1 MKRISS
7 IIIALSMT
15 LLLCACS
22 HKVNEDNANATDNSI
37 QNTAATGDGVGYHIE
52 YNALPAGMSVSSAQ
66 AAYGSSIYVAGF
78 GAGDVLHFGKLSSGE
93 FEEYPLPENI
103 EYIHAITVSNDELWI
118 LAGNYPRYW
127 KGSSDMLQHNEQ
139 SYYEVF
145 LIGYDSSANITETIT
160 VDKQLT
166 DGTRFISLR
175 YYNGDYYILSPTG
188 LYQISRDGLIKNSK
202 VLENG
207 EFLGQAVSEE
217 NYFICYLAS
226 TSDGNHDGINIDVL
240 TYPQDFR
247 FETFLYDNE
256 NNIIGIGVDSVGA
269 LFVNT
274 ESSITFAKPNSKE
287 DVYNFRENGIMDS
300 IYNEIIAFD
309 DGYLLV
315 RPSQSRIVKLVHGEI
330 NTERTVLHLWATAE
344 TGTLISL
351 VENFN
356 LSNPRYTIVVDTEY
370 DLGPEA
376 VRAEIM
382 AGNGPD
388 IYALVETLEFA
399 EINSKFIFEDI
410 YPYLDKSQTFS
421 TKDFVP
427 EVIKALELDGSL
439 YVLPL
444 DFSIWTLVK
453 RTDLLADGELSDALN
468 LPQVEDGSITI
479 FPQSISQNDMFY
491 WLSNMYLNNHM
502 NNGRCDFNTEEYLA
516 ILNACSSI
524 DAHEI
529 NELPS
534 IYSVENI
541 ARLLRLIYLQDAY
554 DDEYTFQSGLGS
566 CLFASQSLAIA
577 NTSANKDGAWE
588 FIEYALSADIE
599 QTSDAAFPVLI
610 SKLNA
615 LLESGSTTGVWRYKT
630 NQFEKLTSHSE
641 KEITTLI
648 ETTHCALDQ
657 YSSLIEIMK
666 EEAVKFFCGDRNI
679 EETVQITQSRAN
691 IYLSEQYS

>member
-1 MKRISS
+1 
-7 IIIALSMT
+7 
-15 LLLCACS
+15 
-22 HKVNEDNANATDNSI
+22 
-37 QNTAATGDGVGYHIE
+37 
-52 YNALPAGMSVSSAQ
+52 
-66 AAYGSSIYVAGF
+66 
-78 GAGDVLHFGKLSSGE
+78 
-93 FEEYPLPENI
+93 
-103 EYIHAITVSNDELWI
+103 
-118 LAGNYPRYW
+118 
-127 KGSSDMLQHNEQ
+127 
-139 SYYEVF
+139 
-145 LIGYDSSANITETIT
+145 
-160 VDKQLT
+160 
-166 DGTRFISLR
+166 
-175 YYNGDYYILSPTG
+175 
-188 LYQISRDGLIKNSK
+188 
-202 VLENG
+202 
-207 EFLGQAVSEE
+207 
-217 NYFICYLAS
+217 
-226 TSDGNHDGINIDVL
+226 
-240 TYPQDFR
+240 
-247 FETFLYDNE
+247 
-256 NNIIGIGVDSVGA
+256 
-269 LFVNT
+269 
-274 ESSITFAKPNSKE
+274 
-287 DVYNFRENGIMDS
+287 MDS

-315 RPSQSRIVKLVHGEI
+315 RPSQSRIAKLVHGEI

-516 ILNACSSI
+516 ILNACASI

-691 IYLSEQYS
+691 IYALIHDPSLIKEQKTAPEVTESFGLQQEFDDLLLVQPIDEVKAKRLIFQMASVQYSAIDNSEYETTRLQRSISKREPQTELDADLLAKVVDKVIVNRISTQVILKNGQIINSEEVL